1 MSNVLT
7 LAVGVV
13 IGWNIVTTY
22 YLYKVSRD
30 TNRAIRAVVL
40 LNKCVG
46 EVVEIN
52 DNFIKVFKTTNNRI
66 NELEK
71 VA

>member
-7 LAVGVV
+7 LVLGVV
-13 IGWNIVTTY
+13 IVWNTVTTY
-22 YLYKVSRD
+22 FLYKMMSD
-30 TNRAIRAVVL
+30 TKRAISAIVL
-40 LNKCVG
+40 LNECIG

-52 DNFIKVFKTTNNRI
+52 DDFIKALTTTNNRI

>member
-1 MSNVLT
+1 MSNL
-7 LAVGVV
+7 LALLAGVV
-13 IGWNIVTTY
+13 IVWNIAITY
-22 YLYKVSRD
+22 YLYKMNRD
-30 TNRAIRAVVL
+30 MNRAINAIVL
-40 LNKCVG
+40 LNKCIG

-52 DNFIKVFKTTNNRI
+52 DTFIKTISVTNNRI

>member
-1 MSNVLT
+1 MSNLLEL
-7 LAVGVV
+7 LAGVV
-13 IGWNIVTTY
+13 IVWNIAITY
-22 YLYKVSRD
+22 YLYKMNRD
-30 TNRAIRAVVL
+30 MNRAINAIVL
-40 LNKCVG
+40 LNKCIG

-52 DNFIKVFKTTNNRI
+52 DTFIKTISVTNNRI

>member
-13 IGWNIVTTY
+13 IVWNSVTTY
-22 YLYKVSRD
+22 YLYKMSRD
-30 TNRAIRAVVL
+30 TKRVMRAVVL

-52 DNFIKVFKTTNNRI
+52 DTFIKTLTTTNNRI

>member
-7 LAVGVV
+7 LLVGVV
-13 IGWNIVTTY
+13 IVWNMAVTY
-22 YLYKVSRD
+22 YLYKMSRD
-30 TNRAIRAVVL
+30 TKRAMSVL
-40 LNKCVG
+40 VMLNKCFG
-46 EVVEIN
+46 EVIEIN
-52 DNFIKVFKTTNNRI
+52 DNLIKSLSVTNNRI

>member
-1 MSNVLT
+1 VSNVLT

>member
-1 MSNVLT
+1 MSNLLT

-30 TNRAIRAVVL
+30 TNRAIRAIVL

-71 VA
+71 VS